1 MFFAQYGRRIE
12 RAVDARRAIVKY
24 ERRIGLGST
33 LMPTAGSAFSWS
45 ILFLM
50 AAPYAVVGAAGGWL
64 FYLYRRAPSRRGAHT
79 RGSGR
84 VLRILRRGLCLRC
97 PPCGP
102 AAPPA
107 GSFALHPPPAAG

>member
-1 MFFAQYGRRIE
+1 MGAGGGAGGEDRDGHRDRRLE
-12 RAVDARRAIVKY
+12 GATPAREEEETTRVGSPAEAD

-64 FYLYRRAPSRRGAHT
+64 FYLYRRAPGRRGAHT
-79 RGSGR
+79 RGS
-84 VLRILRRGLCLRC
+84 V
-97 PPCGP
+97 
-102 AAPPA
+102 
-107 GSFALHPPPAAG
+107 